1 MLKAEAWT
9 SHGDAPSWRADAID
23 SRQQAKRQFAESM
36 RQRIDLAQLYYQA
49 QRALPES
56 MEGQRQH
63 PLPVPAQCPV
73 TLDELLSE

>member
-56 MEGQRQH
+56 MEGNANTR
-63 PLPVPAQCPV
+63 CPCRRNAP
-73 TLDELLSE
+73 